1 MAENKRL
8 KNNSLIILVKVKGHY
23 KRNDTLVYSTDVTES
38 RQNWMVLC
46 STFTGLMDGR
56 EIVARGCF
64 RGFRE
69 LVGVCS
75 RDVYLEIE
83 GRNATDVVGCF
94 CSGDRCNNASDV
106 QITCLSLIAITMHI
120 MYKFV
125 TV

>member
-1 MAENKRL
+1 
-8 KNNSLIILVKVKGHY
+8 
-23 KRNDTLVYSTDVTES
+23 
-38 RQNWMVLC
+38 MVLC
-46 STFTGLMDGR
+46 STFSGSMDGR

-64 RGFRE
+64 LGIRE

-94 CSGDRCNNASDV
+94 CSGDRCNVASGSDV
-106 QITCLSLIAITMHI
+106 EVTYLSLIAITMHI
-120 MYKFV
+120 MYQFV